1 LVRKVIIR
9 KEVTKVTTISVREL
23 SEELGIS
30 RQAVYKR
37 INQLPKSSQPKK
49 INGVYRLTDSIVDLI
64 RDFEDVT
71 TNVTTNDNQMV
82 VIMETR
88 INELKEV
95 QKKLYEQLDQK
106 DKQLHQ
112 FQTLLDQQQRLTLQ
126 TNKQIEQLQ
135 LESTINTEENTSQK
149 NNVVSSSATEE
160 QTEKEPP
167 QVKKGF
173 FSRLFKK

>member
-1 LVRKVIIR
+1 M
-9 KEVTKVTTISVREL
+9 TTISVKEL

-49 INGVYRLTDSIVDLI
+49 IDGVYKLTAPIIDLI
-64 RDFEDVT
+64 RNFEDVSTDMT
-71 TNVTTNDNQMV
+71 TDDNQIV
-82 VIMETR
+82 VMMETR

-135 LESTINTEENTSQK
+135 LESTTNTEENTSQK

-160 QTEKEPP
+160 KKNTEISE
-167 QVKKGF
+167 VKKGF
-173 FSRLFKK
+173 FSRLFNKKE

>member
-1 LVRKVIIR
+1 M
-9 KEVTKVTTISVREL
+9 TTISVKEL

-49 INGVYRLTDSIVDLI
+49 IDGVYKLTAPIIDLI
-64 RDFEDVT
+64 RNFEDVSTEMT
-71 TNVTTNDNQMV
+71 TDDNQIV
-82 VIMETR
+82 VMMETR

-126 TNKQIEQLQ
+126 TNKQLEQLQ
-135 LESTINTEENTSQK
+135 IESTK
-149 NNVVSSSATEE
+149 NKEDNSNLKDSYVSNAATEDK
-160 QTEKEPP
+160 TETEPP
-167 QVKKGF
+167 QAKKGF
-173 FSRLFKK
+173 FSRLFNK

>member
-1 LVRKVIIR
+1 M
-9 KEVTKVTTISVREL
+9 TTISIKEL

-30 RQAVYKR
+30 RQAIYKR
-37 INQLPKSSQPKK
+37 INQLPISSQPKK
-49 INGVYRLTDSIVDLI
+49 IDGVYKLTTPIIDLI
-64 RDFEDVT
+64 RNFEDVSTEET
-71 TNVTTNDNQMV
+71 TYDNHMV

-106 DKQLHQ
+106 DKQLEQ

-135 LESTINTEENTSQK
+135 LESSKNAEENTSQK
-149 NNVVSSSATEE
+149 EPYVSNPTTEE
-160 QTEKEPP
+160 NKNTEISE
-167 QVKKGF
+167 VKKGF
-173 FSRLFKK
+173 FNRLFYKKE

>member
-1 LVRKVIIR
+1 MTPTII
-9 KEVTKVTTISVREL
+9 
-23 SEELGIS
+23 
-30 RQAVYKR
+30 
-37 INQLPKSSQPKK
+37 
-49 INGVYRLTDSIVDLI
+49 DLI
-64 RDFEDVT
+64 RNIEEVSTEET
-71 TNVTTNDNQMV
+71 TNNNHMV

-106 DKQLHQ
+106 DKQLDR

-135 LESTINTEENTSQK
+135 LESTKDIEANTSQ
-149 NNVVSSSATEE
+149 NDQYVSNSAIEE
-160 QTEKEPP
+160 KIDIHTS

-173 FSRLFKK
+173 FSRLFNKEDS

>member
-1 LVRKVIIR
+1 MTPTII
-9 KEVTKVTTISVREL
+9 
-23 SEELGIS
+23 
-30 RQAVYKR
+30 
-37 INQLPKSSQPKK
+37 
-49 INGVYRLTDSIVDLI
+49 DLI
-64 RDFEDVT
+64 RNIEEVST
-71 TNVTTNDNQMV
+71 EETTNDNHMV

-106 DKQLHQ
+106 DKQLDR

-135 LESTINTEENTSQK
+135 LESTKDIEANTSQ
-149 NNVVSSSATEE
+149 NDQYVSNSAIEE
-160 QTEKEPP
+160 KIDIHTS

-173 FSRLFKK
+173 FSRLFNKEDS

>member
-1 LVRKVIIR
+1 M
-9 KEVTKVTTISVREL
+9 TTISVREL

-37 INQLPKSSQPKK
+37 ISQLPKSSQPKK
-49 INGVYRLTDSIVDLI
+49 IDGVYKLTAPIIDLI
-64 RDFEDVT
+64 RNFEDVSTEET
-71 TNVTTNDNQMV
+71 TYDNHMV

-126 TNKQIEQLQ
+126 TNKQIEQFQ
-135 LESTINTEENTSQK
+135 LESTKNTEENTNQK
-149 NNVVSSSATEE
+149 EHYVSNVANEE
-160 QTEKEPP
+160 HIEKQPP
-167 QVKKGF
+167 QVRKGF
-173 FSRLFKK
+173 ISRLFNK

>member
-1 LVRKVIIR
+1 MS
-9 KEVTKVTTISVREL
+9 TISVKEL
-23 SEELGIS
+23 SKELGIS

-49 INGVYRLTDSIVDLI
+49 IDGVYKLTTPIIDLI
-64 RDFEDVT
+64 RNFEDVSTEET
-71 TNVTTNDNQMV
+71 TSDNHMV

-135 LESTINTEENTSQK
+135 LESSKNAEENTSQK
-149 NNVVSSSATEE
+149 EQYVSNAETKKETE
-160 QTEKEPP
+160 PA
-167 QVKKGF
+167 QVKKGI
-173 FSRLFKK
+173 FSRLFHKKE

>member
-1 LVRKVIIR
+1 MST
-9 KEVTKVTTISVREL
+9 EETT
-23 SEELGIS
+23 
-30 RQAVYKR
+30 Y
-37 INQLPKSSQPKK
+37 
-49 INGVYRLTDSIVDLI
+49 
-64 RDFEDVT
+64 
-71 TNVTTNDNQMV
+71 DNQMV
-82 VIMETR
+82 VTMETR

-135 LESTINTEENTSQK
+135 LESTTNTEENTSQK

-167 QVKKGF
+167 QVKKRF
-173 FSRLFKK
+173 FSRLFNK

>member
-1 LVRKVIIR
+1 M
-9 KEVTKVTTISVREL
+9 TTISIKEL

-30 RQAVYKR
+30 RQAIYKR
-37 INQLPKSSQPKK
+37 INQLPISSQPKK
-49 INGVYRLTDSIVDLI
+49 IDGVYKLTAPIIDLI
-64 RDFEDVT
+64 RNFEDVT
-71 TNVTTNDNQMV
+71 TDLTTDDNPMV
-82 VIMETR
+82 VMMETR

-95 QKKLYEQLDQK
+95 QKKLYDQLDQK

-135 LESTINTEENTSQK
+135 LDSTKNKDDNTNQK
-149 NNVVSSSATEE
+149 DSYVSNAATEKKIE
-160 QTEKEPP
+160 IHTQ

-173 FSRLFKK
+173 FSRFFHKK

>member
-1 LVRKVIIR
+1 M
-9 KEVTKVTTISVREL
+9 TTISVRDL

-37 INQLPKSSQPKK
+37 ISQLPKSSQPKK
-49 INGVYRLTDSIVDLI
+49 IDGVYKLTAPIIDLI
-64 RDFEDVT
+64 RNFEDVST
-71 TNVTTNDNQMV
+71 EEKTYDNQVV

-88 INELKEV
+88 INDLKEV

-106 DKQLHQ
+106 DKQLRQ

-135 LESTINTEENTSQK
+135 LESTKNAADNTNQK
-149 NNVVSSSATEE
+149 DQYISNAATEE
-160 QTEKEPP
+160 KKNTEISK
-167 QVKKGF
+167 VKKGF
-173 FSRLFKK
+173 FSRLFNKKE

>member
-1 LVRKVIIR
+1 MVRKVITK
-9 KEVTKVTTISVREL
+9 KEVIKVTTISVKEL

-37 INQLPKSSQPKK
+37 INQLPARSQPKK
-49 INGVYRLTDSIVDLI
+49 IDGVYRLSDSTIDLI
-64 RDFEDVT
+64 RNFEEVT
-71 TNVTTNDNQMV
+71 TEVTTNDNRAV

-88 INELKEV
+88 IKELKEV

-126 TNKQIEQLQ
+126 TNKQLEQLQ
-135 LESTINTEENTSQK
+135 IETTK
-149 NNVVSSSATEE
+149 NKEDNSNPKDSYVSNAATEDK
-160 QTEKEPP
+160 TETEPP
-167 QVKKGF
+167 QAKKGF
-173 FSRLFKK
+173 FSRLFNK

>member
-1 LVRKVIIR
+1 M
-9 KEVTKVTTISVREL
+9 TTISVKDL

-49 INGVYRLTDSIVDLI
+49 IDGVYKLTAPIIDLI
-64 RDFEDVT
+64 RNFDDVSTEET
-71 TNVTTNDNQMV
+71 TYDNQMV

-126 TNKQIEQLQ
+126 TNKQIEQFQ
-135 LESTINTEENTSQK
+135 IESTKISEVNTSH
-149 NNVVSSSATEE
+149 NDNHVSDDTPEKKTKV
-160 QTEKEPP
+160 QTL
-167 QVKKGF
+167 QVKNGF
-173 FSRLFKK
+173 FSRLFSKNK

>member
-1 LVRKVIIR
+1 M
-9 KEVTKVTTISVREL
+9 TTISVREL

-37 INQLPKSSQPKK
+37 INKLPKSSQPKK
-49 INGVYRLTDSIVDLI
+49 IDGVYRLTDSIVDLI
-64 RDFEDVT
+64 RDFEDVST
-71 TNVTTNDNQMV
+71 DVTTNDNHLV

-135 LESTINTEENTSQK
+135 LESTKNTEENTSQK
-149 NNVVSSSATEE
+149 DNYVPNAE
-160 QTEKEPP
+160 TEKGTEPA
-167 QVKKGF
+167 QAKKGF
-173 FSRLFKK
+173 LSRLFLK

>member
-1 LVRKVIIR
+1 MA
-9 KEVTKVTTISVREL
+9 TISVKEL

-37 INQLPKSSQPKK
+37 INQLPVRCQPKK
-49 INGVYRLTDSIVDLI
+49 IDGVYRLSDSTIDLI
-64 RDFEDVT
+64 RNFEEVT
-71 TNVTTNDNQMV
+71 TDVTTNDNHAV

-88 INELKEV
+88 IKELKEV

-126 TNKQIEQLQ
+126 TNKQLEQLQ
-135 LESTINTEENTSQK
+135 IESTK
-149 NNVVSSSATEE
+149 NKEDNSNLKDSYVSNAATEDK
-160 QTEKEPP
+160 TETEPP
-167 QVKKGF
+167 QAKKRF
-173 FSRLFKK
+173 FSRLFNK

>member
-1 LVRKVIIR
+1 M
-9 KEVTKVTTISVREL
+9 TTISIKEL

-49 INGVYRLTDSIVDLI
+49 IDGVYKLTPTIIDLI
-64 RDFEDVT
+64 RNIEEVST
-71 TNVTTNDNQMV
+71 EETTNDNHMV

-106 DKQLHQ
+106 DKQLDR

-135 LESTINTEENTSQK
+135 LESTKDIEANTSQ
-149 NNVVSSSATEE
+149 NDQYVSNSAIEE
-160 QTEKEPP
+160 KIDIHTS

-173 FSRLFKK
+173 FSRLFNKEDS

>member
-1 LVRKVIIR
+1 M
-9 KEVTKVTTISVREL
+9 TTISIKEL

-49 INGVYRLTDSIVDLI
+49 IDGVYKLTTPIIDLI
-64 RDFEDVT
+64 RNFDDVSTEET
-71 TNVTTNDNQMV
+71 TYDNHLV
-82 VIMETR
+82 IIMETR

-126 TNKQIEQLQ
+126 TNKQIEQFQ
-135 LESTINTEENTSQK
+135 IESTKISEVNTSH
-149 NNVVSSSATEE
+149 NDNHVSDDT
-160 QTEKEPP
+160 TEKKTKVQTL
-167 QVKKGF
+167 QVKNGF
-173 FSRLFKK
+173 FSRLFSKNK